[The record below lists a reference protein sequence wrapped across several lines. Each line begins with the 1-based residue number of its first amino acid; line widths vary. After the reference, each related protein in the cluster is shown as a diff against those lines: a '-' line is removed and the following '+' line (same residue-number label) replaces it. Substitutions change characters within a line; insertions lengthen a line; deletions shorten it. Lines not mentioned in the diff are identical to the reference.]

1 MWNPYPCYFCWFI
14 LVTSNHTSPSFETL
28 VVFWSAWSLLGSEF
42 CWYLVWTSQ
51 LTKICIFHNS
61 QKKLFDSSS
70 AYDWTRMLAL
80 LQVLDLSQCQN
91 ITDVGVSAILKSVPN
106 LLELDLTYCCPVSS
120 QPSSRIILS
129 PGHNLSPHSS
139 TCYLPARILERGSG
153 GDVLLKER
161 LMSCSQQCQVIIL
174 SFPNRN

>member
-1 MWNPYPCYFCWFI
+1 MWNPYPCCFCWFI

-28 VVFWSAWSLLGSEF
+28 VVFWSAWSLLGSKF

-61 QKKLFDSSS
+61 QKKMFDGS
-70 AYDWTRMLAL
+70 TKLRL
-80 LQVLDLSQCQN
+80 LLNSHACTVAGAWSVSVSEYHWCVG
-91 ITDVGVSAILKSVPN
+91 ITAILKSVPN

-129 PGHNLSPHSS
+129 PGHNLSPHSL
-139 TCYLPARILERGSG
+139 TYILCVSG
-153 GDVLLKER
+153 Y
-161 LMSCSQQCQVIIL
+161 
-174 SFPNRN
+174 SFYGEKLTEDS

>member
-1 MWNPYPCYFCWFI
+1 MWNPYPCCFCWFI

-61 QKKLFDSSS
+61 QNKLFDSSS

-91 ITDVGVSAILKSVPN
+91 IIDVGVSAILKSVPN

-129 PGHNLSPHSS
+129 PGHNLSPHNL
-139 TCYLPARILERGSG
+139 TYILCVSG
-153 GDVLLKER
+153 Y
-161 LMSCSQQCQVIIL
+161 
-174 SFPNRN
+174 SFYGEKLTEDS